1 MAVKRIVVTGDPAT
15 CGDPATGSGDC
26 TINNL
31 GISRTGVDI
40 AGAPIIGP
48 GATTLFVNGSP
59 ASLESDLVVS
69 HGLPPHLVPLTVA
82 AQNTSV
88 FAGDGFAGGGVGLTD
103 ADLSGL
109 GLSLDDLLGGIGG
122 GVSFGTKRIDL
133 NLVSWEPVQSN
144 ISVSQP
150 GDPCYIPKNNFIG
163 NFLDDLGVGGGNV
176 MNVPNRDSILKTSCH
191 GPLEFNY
198 VIANSDTVDSPAF
211 KCKVFE
217 VPIAGL
223 SWTFTSNSNGILTN
237 PSADSTDADPVKHL
251 NFPDDSFPYSK
262 AEWEFTVPP
271 IPAGG
276 SFSGTVGITEYRHQ
290 KAYWKKSSNFFDDL
304 GDFFGGIFGGF
315 FNFIFGALGDT
326 GLGQLAGNLGLGA
339 GNQVLNY
346 LFGNVEFKP
355 YKRFYWLQI
364 DPDNQVTE
372 VTEQQYIGDG
382 PGANIIDAV

>member
-1 MAVKRIVVTGDPAT
+1 MAVKKIVVQGDPAT
-15 CGDPATGSGDC
+15 CGDPATGSSDC
-26 TINNL
+26 TISNL

-59 ASLESDLVVS
+59 ASLDADLVVS

-82 AQNTSV
+82 VQNNSV
-88 FAGDGFAGGGVGLTD
+88 FAGDGFAGGALGLTD

-122 GVSFGTKRIDL
+122 GVSFGSQRIDL
-133 NLVSWEPVQSN
+133 NLVEFEPVQSN

-150 GDPCYIPKNNFIG
+150 GDPCYIPKYTG
-163 NFLDDLGVGGGNV
+163 LGFNQVEN
-176 MNVPNRDSILKTSCH
+176 PNSTLKTSCH

-198 VIANSDTVDSPAF
+198 VIANTDSVDSPPF
-211 KCKVFE
+211 KCKIFE
-217 VPIAGL
+217 VPIAGI

-237 PSADSTDADPVKHL
+237 PPADSTNASPIKHP
-251 NFPDDSFPYSK
+251 NFPNDSYPYSR
-262 AEWEFTVPP
+262 AEWEFTVPA

-276 SFSGTVGITEYRHQ
+276 SFAGTVGITEYRHQ
-290 KAYWKKSSNFFDDL
+290 RAYRKESSSFWDQITDAIGGLL
-304 GDFFGGIFGGF
+304 GSILGSLGI
-315 FNFIFGALGDT
+315 GALNWIAD
-326 GLGQLAGNLGLGA
+326 LLGLGS
-339 GNQVLNY
+339 GSQVANY
-346 LFGNVEFKP
+346 LYGDSEFTP

-372 VTEQQYIGDG
+372 VTEQQYIGQG
-382 PGANIIDAV
+382 PGAQIIDAV